1 MCRVLCTTL
10 SMHEKEALFRGRSS
24 FILLHSP
31 LQRFVVP
38 LGDKL
43 GFSHGGHKRGPPPLL
58 PFRSSLLALK
68 KGSLSLSLSLSLA
81 SFCHIFLGVIQQEG
95 GRLFQEDDTLS
106 GAQKALA
113 YFLFLAETGAERKTP
128 FLHRFLSVT
137 KSRLTTSSL

>member
-24 FILLHSP
+24 FILLPSP
-31 LQRFVVP
+31 SQRFVVP

-58 PFRSSLLALK
+58 PFPSSLLALK
-68 KGSLSLSLSLSLA
+68 KGSLSLSLA
-81 SFCHIFLGVIQQEG
+81 SFCYIFLRVIQQAG
-95 GRLFQEDDTLS
+95 GRLFQEDDTMS

-128 FLHRFLSVT
+128 FLQRFLSVT
-137 KSRLTTSSL
+137 RSRLTTSSL